1 MSSKFFATVK
11 IISLFISTI
20 LIWRIV
26 VYYKKLELW
35 HKKIN
40 SWREVFWLNR
50 TPFYLIKKRYQKAEK
65 LMSSTNRAA
74 WQIALLQADGLVK
87 TVIEEIGYRGRDLG
101 DMLDKVLPDLLN
113 EETKFNLKLANQVC
127 HQIVE
132 KQYSL
137 TQEEAKKYL
146 NFYKEGLNNLGIKI
160 S

>member
-11 IISLFISTI
+11 IISLLASMI
-20 LIWRIV
+20 LVWRIA

-40 SWREVFWLNR
+40 NWREIFWLNR
-50 TPFYLIKKRYQKAEK
+50 TPSYLIKKRYQKAEK

-74 WQIALLQADGLVK
+74 WQIALLQADGIVK
-87 TVIEEIGYRGRDLG
+87 TVIGEMGYKGKDLG
-101 DMLDKVLPDLLN
+101 DILDKVLPDLLN

-146 NFYKEGLNNLGIKI
+146 YFYKEGLNDLGIKI

>member
-11 IISLFISTI
+11 IISLLLSMF

-50 TPFYLIKKRYQKAEK
+50 TPAYLIKKRYQKAEK
-65 LMSSTNRAA
+65 LMSSNNRAA
-74 WQIALLQADGLVK
+74 WQIALLKADGIVK
-87 TVIEEIGYRGRDLG
+87 TVIGEIGYKGKDLG
-101 DMLDKVLPDLLN
+101 EMLDKILPDLLN

-146 NFYKEGLNNLGIKI
+146 DFYKEGLNNLGIKI

>member
-11 IISLFISTI
+11 IISLLLSMI

-50 TPFYLIKKRYQKAEK
+50 TPSYLIKKRYQKAEK
-65 LMSSTNRAA
+65 LMSSTNRVA
-74 WQIALLQADGLVK
+74 WQIALLKADGIVK
-87 TVIEEIGYRGRDLG
+87 TVIGEIGYKGKDLG

-146 NFYKEGLNNLGIKI
+146 YFYKEGLNNLGIKI

>member
-11 IISLFISTI
+11 IISLLLSML
-20 LIWRIV
+20 LIWRIA

-50 TPFYLIKKRYQKAEK
+50 TPAYLIKKRYQKAEK
-65 LMSSTNRAA
+65 LMSSNNRAA
-74 WQIALLQADGLVK
+74 WQIALLKADGIVK
-87 TVIEEIGYRGRDLG
+87 TVIGEIGYKGKDLG
-101 DMLDKVLPDLLN
+101 EMLDKILPDLLN

-146 NFYKEGLNNLGIKI
+146 DFYKEGLNNLGIKI

>member
-1 MSSKFFATVK
+1 MSFNFFSLLK
-11 IISLFISTI
+11 ILSLLFSLL
-20 LIWRIV
+20 LIWRIM
-26 VYYKKLELW
+26 VYYKKLDLW

-40 SWREVFWLNR
+40 NWREVFWLNR
-50 TPFYLIKKRYQKAEK
+50 TPSIILRKRYKKVEK

-74 WQIALLQADGLVK
+74 WQIALLQADGIAK
-87 TVIEEIGYRGRDLG
+87 TVIGEMGYKGKDLSEMLGRLLPEA
-101 DMLDKVLPDLLN
+101 LD

-137 TQEEAKKYL
+137 DQSEAQKYL
-146 NFYKEGLNNLGIKI
+146 FMYREGLEKLGIKI